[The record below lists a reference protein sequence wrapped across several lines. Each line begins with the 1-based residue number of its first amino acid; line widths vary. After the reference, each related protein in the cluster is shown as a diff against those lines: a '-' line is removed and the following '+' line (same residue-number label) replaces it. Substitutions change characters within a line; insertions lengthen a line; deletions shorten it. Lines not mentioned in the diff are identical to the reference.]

1 MASESSVIALWC
13 TGASMGFWIFLVVL
27 MSRAALWLF
36 FFGATLASAR
46 CIAAFTALFAP
57 AAVASWRCCLANAA
71 SLLFAS
77 RAEAFDVRSW
87 ALSFAFTNCQSMAAF
102 LNFWAS
108 FMIWAL
114 SDFNRL
120 SFDFASFCALLISS
134 CAFSVV
140 AFVDS
145 AAAPLASA
153 RA

>member
-27 MSRAALWLF
+27 MSRVALWLF
-36 FFGATLASAR
+36 FFGATLASAL

-57 AAVASWRCCLANAA
+57 AAVASWRCCLVNAA
-71 SLLFAS
+71 RLLFAS

-102 LNFWAS
+102 LNLWAS

-114 SDFNRL
+114 SDFNRP
-120 SFDFASFCALLISS
+120 SFDFASFWALL
-134 CAFSVV
+134 
-140 AFVDS
+140 
-145 AAAPLASA
+145 
-153 RA
+153 